1 MATPPCF
8 DDPDLWFSKNQKKIL
23 RAKEGCNSCP
33 IRERCLA
40 ECLEYEQL
48 AGEIKR
54 GVYGGLS
61 ETERSNRLMAS
72 A

>member
-1 MATPPCF
+1 MSYTPCF
-8 DDPDLWFSKNQKKIL
+8 ENPDRWLSRSHKEIA

-33 IRERCLA
+33 IIAQCKA
-40 ECLEYEQL
+40 ECLEYEAL

-54 GVYGGLS
+54 GVYGGMS
-61 ETERSNRLMAS
+61 ETERSNVLMSS